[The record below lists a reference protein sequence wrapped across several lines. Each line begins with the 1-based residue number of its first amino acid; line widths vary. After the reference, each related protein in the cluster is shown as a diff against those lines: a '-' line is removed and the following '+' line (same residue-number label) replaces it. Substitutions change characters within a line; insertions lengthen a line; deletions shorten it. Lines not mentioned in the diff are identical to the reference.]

1 MEVNVMTESRTTNS
15 IKNIAFSLFNQLLNI
30 LLTFISR
37 KVFIM
42 CLSVDYL
49 GISGLF
55 GDIFSMLCLA
65 DLGFGTA
72 MTFSMYQPLAEKNY
86 DRLAGL
92 INFYKKV
99 YRIIALAITAI
110 GLALIPFLPYLVNTE
125 TEIEHLTWYYILML
139 ANVVAS
145 YLVVYKTSI
154 ISADQKGYL
163 TTKYTSV
170 FNVVRTVLQ
179 IVFLLLTRN
188 YTVYLVIQVAFTY
201 ITNFFNSYIAKKRYP
216 YITKNII
223 LPKEETKGIFNNI
236 KSVFIYKLSSVLI
249 TATDNT
255 LISVIVSTTAIG
267 YYSNYTIVSN
277 KIYNIV
283 NTIFYS
289 LTASIGNLI
298 IKENQERR
306 YQIFEIMQSV
316 SLILS
321 TFCLTC
327 LLFLQEDFICLWL
340 GEDFLLDKM
349 TLYAILT
356 NFYFSI
362 VLMPIWVF
370 REATG
375 LYQKTKY
382 IMLATAVINIFLS
395 IILGELIG
403 LAGIIFATSISRLVT
418 YFWYEPFLLFK
429 KYFGKSC
436 LIYFLGIIKSIMTTL
451 VVFGVVY
458 IVSYFI
464 PATNWIWFFF
474 KAIIIG
480 SISLVLV
487 FAFYHRSEG
496 FKLLRNRLFGLM
508 HGLLKRKEEK

>member
-1 MEVNVMTESRTTNS
+1 MSDTRTSNS
-15 IKNIAFSLFNQLLNI
+15 IKNIAFSIFNQMLNTV
-30 LLTFISR
+30 LAFVSR
-37 KVFIM
+37 KIFLM

-72 MTFSMYQPLAEKNY
+72 MTFSMYKPLAEKDY

-92 INFYKKV
+92 VHFYKKV
-99 YRIIALAITAI
+99 YRIIAIAIVTI
-110 GLALIPFLPYLVNTE
+110 GIALIPFLPYLVNTE

-154 ISADQKGYL
+154 ISADQKSYL
-163 TTKYTSV
+163 TTKYTS
-170 FNVVRTVLQ
+170 FFSIARTVLQ
-179 IVFLLLTRN
+179 IAFLLLTHN
-188 YTVYLVIQVAFTY
+188 YTIYLLIQVAFTY
-201 ITNFFNSYIAKKRYP
+201 ITNFFNSYIAEKRYP
-216 YITKNII
+216 FIKKKIL
-223 LPKEETKGIFNNI
+223 LPKEDTKGIFSNI
-236 KSVFIYKLSSVLI
+236 KSVFIYKSSSVLI

-255 LISVIVSTTAIG
+255 LISLIVNTTAIG

-277 KIYNIV
+277 KINAIV
-283 NTIFYS
+283 TTIFYS

-298 IKENQERR
+298 VKENYERR
-306 YQIFEIMQSV
+306 YQIFEIMRSV

-340 GEDFLLDKM
+340 GEQYLLDKSI
-349 TLYAILT
+349 LYAILT
-356 NFYFSI
+356 NFYFAI

-382 IMLATAVINIFLS
+382 VMLGTAVVNIITS
-395 IILGELIG
+395 IILGKLIG

-436 LIYFLGIIKSIMTTL
+436 VNYFLGIGKSIVSTL
-451 VVFGVVY
+451 IVFCVAN
-458 IVSYFI
+458 IASRFI
-464 PATNWIWFFF
+464 PVTNWICFFI
-474 KAIIIG
+474 KASVVGI
-480 SISLVLV
+480 ISLTMV
-487 FAFYHRSEG
+487 FLFYHQSDG
-496 FKLLRNRLFGLM
+496 FKLLKDRIVGMAKGFIFR
-508 HGLLKRKEEK
+508 RER

>member
-1 MEVNVMTESRTTNS
+1 MSDSRTTNS
-15 IKNIAFSLFNQLLNI
+15 LKNITFSIFNQLLNVV
-30 LLTFISR
+30 LTFVAR

-49 GISGLF
+49 GVSGLF

-72 MTFSMYQPLAEKNY
+72 MNFSMYKPLAEKNY

-92 INFYKKV
+92 VNFYKKV
-99 YRIIALAITAI
+99 YRIIAIVITVI
-110 GLALIPFLPYLVNTE
+110 GLMLIPFLPYLVNTDV
-125 TEIEHLTWYYILML
+125 EIAHLTWYYILML
-139 ANVVAS
+139 VNVVAS

-154 ISADQKGYL
+154 ISADQKSYL
-163 TTKYTSV
+163 TTKYTSA
-170 FNVVRTVLQ
+170 FSIARTLFQ
-179 IVFLLLTRN
+179 IIFLLLTRN
-188 YTVYLVIQVAFTY
+188 YTIYLLIQVVFTY
-201 ITNFFNSYIAKKRYP
+201 LTNFFNSYIAEKQYP
-216 YITKNII
+216 YIKKKEK
-223 LPKEETKGIFNNI
+223 LSKEETKGIFSNI
-236 KSVFIYKLSSVLI
+236 KSVFIYKFSSVLI

-255 LISVIVSTTAIG
+255 LISIIINTTAIG

-340 GEDFLLDKM
+340 GEQFLLDK
-349 TLYAILT
+349 TILYAILT

-382 IMLATAVINIFLS
+382 VMFGTAVVNVITS
-395 IILGELIG
+395 IILGKMIG

-436 LIYFLGIIKSIMTTL
+436 AIYFLGILKSIVSTFI
-451 VVFGVVY
+451 VFCVVY
-458 IVSYFI
+458 FASSFISVS
-464 PATNWIWFFF
+464 NWFAFLA
-474 KAIIIG
+474 KAIMVG
-480 SISLVLV
+480 SISLAMV
-487 FAFYHRSEG
+487 FLIYYRSEG
-496 FKLLRNRLFGLM
+496 FKLLRDRINVMLKGLFNR
-508 HGLLKRKEEK
+508 

>member
-1 MEVNVMTESRTTNS
+1 MAESRTSNS
-15 IKNIAFSLFNQLLNI
+15 LKNIGFSVFNQLLNVV
-30 LLTFISR
+30 LTFISR

-92 INFYKKV
+92 IHFYKKV
-99 YRIIALAITAI
+99 YRIIAIAITGI

-125 TEIEHLTWYYILML
+125 APIDHLTWYYILML

-145 YLVVYKTSI
+145 YLVVYKTCI
-154 ISADQKGYL
+154 ISADQKSYL

-170 FNVVRTVLQ
+170 FSIVRTVCQ
-179 IVFLLLTRN
+179 TVFLLVTHN
-188 YTVYLVIQVAFTY
+188 YTVYLIIQVAFTY
-201 ITNFFNSYIAKKRYP
+201 LTNFFNSYIAGKAYP
-216 YITKNII
+216 YIKKNVV
-223 LPKEETKGIFNNI
+223 LPKEETRGIFSNI
-236 KSVFIYKLSSVLI
+236 RSVFIYKLSSVLI

-255 LISVIVSTTAIG
+255 LISIIVSTTAIG

-277 KIYNIV
+277 KIYNLV
-283 NTIFYS
+283 NTVFYS

-306 YQIFEIMQSV
+306 YQIFEMMQSV

-327 LLFLQEDFICLWL
+327 LLFLQEDFIRLWL
-340 GEDFLLDKM
+340 GENYLLDGVVF
-349 TLYAILT
+349 YALLT

-382 IMLATAVINIFLS
+382 VMLATAVINLVTS
-395 IILGELIG
+395 IALGEVIG
-403 LAGIIFATSISRLVT
+403 LAGIIFATSIARLAT

-436 LIYFLGIIKSIMTTL
+436 IIYFLGVAKSIASTFIVFVATYVVSGL
-451 VVFGVVY
+451 VQAETWGWFLVKAV
-458 IVSYFI
+458 IV
-464 PATNWIWFFF
+464 
-474 KAIIIG
+474 G
-480 SISLVLV
+480 STSLLMIVLI
-487 FAFYHRSEG
+487 YHRSEG
-496 FKLLRNRLFGLM
+496 FRLLQARVVGVIQKVT
-508 HGLLKRKEEK
+508 KR

>member
-1 MEVNVMTESRTTNS
+1 MTESRTTNS

-30 LLTFISR
+30 FLTFVSR
-37 KVFIM
+37 KVFIT
-42 CLSVDYL
+42 CLSVEYL

-92 INFYKKV
+92 INLYKKV
-99 YRIIALAITAI
+99 YRIIALAITVI
-110 GLALIPFLPYLVNTE
+110 GLSLIPFLPYLVNTE

-145 YLVVYKTSI
+145 YFVVYKTSI

-163 TTKYTSV
+163 TTKYTSI
-170 FNVVRTVLQ
+170 FSIVRTVLQ
-179 IVFLLLTRN
+179 IIFLLITHN
-188 YTVYLVIQVAFTY
+188 YTIYLIIQVAFTY
-201 ITNFFNSYIAKKRYP
+201 ITNFFNSYIAQKYYP
-216 YITKNII
+216 YIKKNII
-223 LPKEETKGIFNNI
+223 LPKEETRGIFNNI
-236 KSVFIYKLSSVLI
+236 KSVFLYKLSSVLI

-255 LISVIVSTTAIG
+255 LISIIVSTTAIG
-267 YYSNYTIVSN
+267 YYSNYTIISN

-283 NTIFYS
+283 NVIFYS

-306 YQIFEIMQSV
+306 FQIFEIMQSV

-327 LLFLQEDFICLWL
+327 LLFLQEDFISLWL
-340 GEDFLLDKM
+340 GENFLLDKLI
-349 TLYAILT
+349 LYAILT

-362 VLMPIWVF
+362 VLMPIWIF

-382 IMLATAVINIFLS
+382 IMLVTAVINVFLS

-436 LIYFLGIIKSIMTTL
+436 FIYFLGIIKSIIITIVIFCIT
-451 VVFGVVY
+451 Y
-458 IVSYFI
+458 IISGFI
-464 PATNWIWFFF
+464 PVTNWIWFFF
-474 KAIIIG
+474 KAVIIG
-480 SISLVLV
+480 GFSLVMI

-496 FKLLRNRLFGLM
+496 FKLLRDRILGM
-508 HGLLKRKEEK
+508 IRGIKRGDAVL

>member
-1 MEVNVMTESRTTNS
+1 MQESRTTNS
-15 IKNIAFSLFNQLLNI
+15 MKNIAFSIFNQLLNTV
-30 LLTFISR
+30 LAFVSR
-37 KVFIM
+37 KVFLM

-72 MTFSMYQPLAEKNY
+72 MTFSMYKPLAENDH

-92 INFYKKV
+92 VNFYKKV
-99 YRIIALAITAI
+99 YRIIAVAITGI

-125 TEIEHLTWYYILML
+125 AEIEHLNWYYILML

-154 ISADQKGYL
+154 ISADQKSYL
-163 TTKYTSV
+163 TTKYSSV
-170 FNVVRTVLQ
+170 FSVIRTVFQ
-179 IVFLLLTRN
+179 TVFLLLTHN
-188 YTVYLVIQVAFTY
+188 YTLYLLIQVAFTY
-201 ITNFFNSYIAKKRYP
+201 ITNFYNSYVAGKQYP
-216 YITKNII
+216 YIKKKVV
-223 LPKEETKGIFNNI
+223 LPREETRGIFSNI
-236 KSVFIYKLSSVLI
+236 KSVFLYKLSSVLI

-255 LISVIVSTTAIG
+255 LISIIVSTTAIG

-277 KIYNIV
+277 KIYAVV

-298 IKENQERR
+298 VKEGKERR
-306 YQIFEIMQSV
+306 YQIFEIMQSI
-316 SLILS
+316 SLLLS

-327 LLFLQEDFICLWL
+327 LLFLQEDFISLWL
-340 GEDFLLDKM
+340 GEQYLLDKSV
-349 TLYAILT
+349 LYAILT

-382 IMLATAVINIFLS
+382 VMLGTAAVNLITS
-395 IILGELIG
+395 IILGNMIG
-403 LAGIIFATSISRLVT
+403 LAGIIFATSISRIAT
-418 YFWYEPFLLFK
+418 YFWYEPFLLFR

-436 LIYFLGIIKSIMTTL
+436 LVYFLGIAKSIVSTFI
-451 VVFGVVY
+451 VFAVAY
-458 IVSYFI
+458 MASSLI
-464 PATNWIWFFF
+464 PASNWPLFFV
-474 KAIIIG
+474 KAIVVG
-480 SISLVLV
+480 SISLGMVLLI
-487 FAFYHRSEG
+487 YHRSEG
-496 FKLLRNRLFGLM
+496 FKLLRDRVSGIIGGLQR
-508 HGLLKRKEEK
+508 GK

>member
-1 MEVNVMTESRTTNS
+1 MSDSRTSNS
-15 IKNIAFSLFNQLLNI
+15 MKNITFSIFNQLLNTI
-30 LLTFISR
+30 LAFISR
-37 KVFIM
+37 KVFLN
-42 CLSVDYL
+42 CLNIDYL

-72 MTFSMYQPLAEKNY
+72 MTFSMYKPLAEGNY
-86 DRLAGL
+86 EKLAGL
-92 INFYKKV
+92 VNFYKKV
-99 YRIIALAITAI
+99 YRVIAISITLI
-110 GLALIPFLPYLVNTE
+110 GLSLIPFLPYLINTE
-125 TEIEHLTWYYILML
+125 KEIEHLTLYYILML

-154 ISADQKGYL
+154 ISADQKSFL
-163 TTKYTSV
+163 ISKYTSI
-170 FNVVRTVLQ
+170 FSFLRTIFQ
-179 IVFLLLTRN
+179 IAFLIFTHN
-188 YTVYLVIQVAFTY
+188 YTLYLIIQVTFTY
-201 ITNFFNSYIAKKRYP
+201 ITNFFNSYIAEKKYP
-216 YITKNII
+216 FIKKKVL
-223 LPKEETKGIFNNI
+223 LPKKETKGIFSNI
-236 KSVFIYKLSSVLI
+236 KSVFLYKLSSVLI

-255 LISVIVSTTAIG
+255 LISIIVSTTAIG
-267 YYSNYTIVSN
+267 YYSNYTIISS
-277 KIYNIV
+277 KIYSVV

-298 IKENQERR
+298 VKENQEQR

-327 LLFLQEDFICLWL
+327 LLFLQEDFIRLWL
-340 GEDFLLDKM
+340 GDQFLLNRYV
-349 TLYAILT
+349 LYAILT

-382 IMLATAVINIFLS
+382 IMLGTAVINILLS
-395 IILGELIG
+395 IALGRIIG

-436 LIYFLGIIKSIMTTL
+436 SIYFFGIMKSIFSTIIVFCVSYTVSSIIYVSNWFWFFIKVIAVGSTSLAMVFLIY
-451 VVFGVVY
+451 
-458 IVSYFI
+458 
-464 PATNWIWFFF
+464 
-474 KAIIIG
+474 
-480 SISLVLV
+480 
-487 FAFYHRSEG
+487 HRAEG
-496 FKLLRNRLFGLM
+496 FKLLRNRISGLVM
-508 HGLLKRKEEK
+508 GILKKQ

>member
-1 MEVNVMTESRTTNS
+1 MSDTRTSNS
-15 IKNIAFSLFNQLLNI
+15 IKNIAFSIFNQLLNTV
-30 LLTFISR
+30 LAFVSR
-37 KVFIM
+37 KIFLM

-72 MTFSMYQPLAEKNY
+72 MTFSMYKPLAEKDY

-92 INFYKKV
+92 VHFYKKV
-99 YRIIALAITAI
+99 YRIIAIAIVTI
-110 GLALIPFLPYLVNTE
+110 GIALIPFLPYLVNTE

-154 ISADQKGYL
+154 ISADQKSFL
-163 TTKYTSV
+163 TTKYTS
-170 FNVVRTVLQ
+170 FFSIARTVLQ
-179 IVFLLLTRN
+179 IAFLLLTHN
-188 YTVYLVIQVAFTY
+188 YTVYLLIQVAFTY
-201 ITNFFNSYIAKKRYP
+201 ITNFFNSYIAEKRYP
-216 YITKNII
+216 FIKKKIL
-223 LPKEETKGIFNNI
+223 LPKEDTKGIFSNI
-236 KSVFIYKLSSVLI
+236 KSVFIYKFSSVLI

-255 LISVIVSTTAIG
+255 LISLIVNTTAIG

-277 KIYNIV
+277 KINAIV
-283 NTIFYS
+283 TTIFYS

-298 IKENQERR
+298 VKENYERR

-340 GEDFLLDKM
+340 GEQYLLDKSI
-349 TLYAILT
+349 LYAILT
-356 NFYFSI
+356 NFYFAI

-382 IMLATAVINIFLS
+382 VMLGTAVVNIITS
-395 IILGELIG
+395 IILGKLIG

-436 LIYFLGIIKSIMTTL
+436 ANYFLGIGKSIVSTL
-451 VVFGVVY
+451 IVFCVAN
-458 IVSYFI
+458 IASKFI
-464 PATNWIWFFF
+464 LVTNWIWFFI
-474 KAIIIG
+474 KASVVGI
-480 SISLVLV
+480 ISLTMV
-487 FAFYHRSEG
+487 FLFYHRSDG
-496 FKLLRNRLFGLM
+496 FKLLKDRIVGMAKGFIFR
-508 HGLLKRKEEK
+508 RER